1 MRRLIMKNYVILF
14 FFAMMVALPLGAA
27 QSFGTVRGKVSEE
40 PGGRI
45 IPGVLV
51 EIVDTGF
58 RTLSN
63 EKGEYKFTSVPV
75 GNYRIKFSAAG
86 FGTIVETDVIVRPN
100 LITFL

>member
-1 MRRLIMKNYVILF
+1 MRRLIMKSYIILF
-14 FFAMMVALPLGAA
+14 VIVVMVGLPLAA
-27 QSFGTVRGKVSEE
+27 SPSVGTVQGKVSED

-51 EIVDTGF
+51 EIVDTGLN
-58 RTLSN
+58 TLSN

-75 GNYRIKFSAAG
+75 GNYRLKFSAAG